1 MKMNSAPENANIFN
15 IWILA
20 QHRAGKMEDVTFGL
34 LGEARRLLS
43 QSSTEGSVT
52 AVVLGYGL
60 EKELGKLAGYGAD
73 RVLYSDSEFLRRY
86 QGEFFSKVLCRL
98 LRRDKPNCLL
108 AAQAEETSDLCA
120 RVAALLETG
129 LVTCA
134 MDLTIDQQEGF
145 VATRPVANGH
155 IFEAVHLSSDPTPIV
170 SFLPSVLAAAP
181 IEKPGKGEIITEPVG
196 EDPEACRTRVLKTIE
211 ADPETLDIEE
221 ADIIV
226 AGGRGV
232 GKEEAFDRIHELAR
246 LIGASVAATR
256 PVIDWQTL
264 PYERQIGQ
272 TGKTVTPRLIINCG
286 ISGANEYT
294 AGMEKSRL
302 VIAINNDPV
311 ARIFRF
317 ADLGVVAD
325 LHALLPLL
333 IERILAEKDSAS
345 TDLTGGGEL

>member
-1 MKMNSAPENANIFN
+1 MISPPENINTCD

-20 QHRAGKMEDVTFGL
+20 QHKAGKFEDATFGL
-34 LGEARRLLS
+34 LGEARHLLS
-43 QSSTEGSVT
+43 QWGTKGSVT
-52 AVVLGYGL
+52 AVVLGSGL
-60 EKELGKLAGYGAD
+60 AKELEKLAGYGAD
-73 RVLYSDSEFLRRY
+73 RVLYAESEFLCGY
-86 QGEFFSKVLCRL
+86 QGELFSTVLCRL
-98 LRRDKPNCLL
+98 LRRDKPDCLL
-108 AAQAEETSDLCA
+108 VAQTEETTDLCA

-134 MDLTIDQQEGF
+134 MDLTIDRHGRH
-145 VATRPVANGH
+145 VVTRPVANGH
-155 IFEAVHLSSDPTPIV
+155 IFESVHLSCDPTRMV
-170 SFLPSVLAAAP
+170 SFLPSVLTAASV
-181 IEKPGKGEIITEPVG
+181 EKSGKGEIITENLEEHPD
-196 EDPEACRTRVLKTIE
+196 ECRTRVVKTIE
-211 ADPETLDIEE
+211 ADPETLDIEG

-232 GKEEAFDRIHELAR
+232 GKEEAFDKIHELAR
-246 LIGASVAATR
+246 SIGASVAATR

-294 AGMEKSRL
+294 AGMEKSQL
-302 VIAINNDPV
+302 VMAINTDPT

-333 IERILAEKDSAS
+333 IERIREELDGVSA
-345 TDLTGGGEL
+345 DLSGGGRL